1 MLTQGVLSFQ
11 YCPEL
16 VLVAAGFDAGEGDP
30 MVNVFSFVV
39 GEK

>member
-1 MLTQGVLSFQ
+1 MFQ

-30 MVNVFSFVV
+30 MVNVPFVFV
-39 GEK
+39 DV